1 MVQNERHIPLVT
13 TIKERCRVC
22 YTCVRE
28 CPSKAIRIA
37 DGQAEVLSERC
48 VGCGNCVRVCSQQA
62 KKVLPGT
69 EEVRQLLAGEDKVA
83 ACLAP
88 SFPAEFADL
97 GHEKLAGMLRA
108 LGFEEVTEV
117 AFGADLV
124 AKAYH
129 DLLEEHP
136 DRKYIA
142 TSCPAII
149 AYVERYQPDLT
160 QYLAPIV
167 SPMVAMARAL
177 RKIHGEKL
185 RMVFIG
191 PCIAKKGEAASTKI
205 PNEIQAVLTFVEL
218 QEMLREEGIS
228 SDAVKPSDF
237 DPPHPGSGA
246 LFPIS
251 RGLLQA
257 ADIKEDLISGEIVA
271 ADGQSKFVEALKDF
285 ESGTMDVRLLEVL
298 CCNGCIMGA
307 GMSCDDALFARRSR
321 ISQYVRNRI
330 REKPD
335 NSWGAEGKVFDK
347 LDLSRTFEPYDQRI
361 PVPFEEE
368 IRMILA
374 RMGKYDSQDE
384 LNCGA
389 CGYPTCREHAVAIFK
404 GMAESEMC
412 LPYTIERLR
421 RTVEELGDRNLQ
433 LASTQEALMH
443 SERLA
448 SMGQL
453 AAGIAHEVNNPLGV
467 VLMYAH
473 LLQEQQGKSSELSE
487 DLRMIAE
494 QADRCKK
501 IVAGLLDF
509 ARQNKV
515 VLEAED
521 LVGIVGQSV
530 KSVPRPDNVE
540 LDIQVQADQTTA
552 QVDRDQLQQVFT
564 NLLSNAYAAMP
575 DGGRMS
581 VTILDKGESIE
592 LRFRDTGWGISKDN
606 QAKIF
611 EPFFTTKQ
619 IGKGTGLGLA
629 VTYGIIKM
637 HRGDIRVESNDDPQQ
652 GPTGTTFIV
661 QLPRRGQQTSQGDT
675 DYGEDTLGG

>member
-1 MVQNERHIPLVT
+1 MRNERHIPLVT

-37 DGQAEVLSERC
+37 DGQAEVLPERC

-62 KKVLPGT
+62 KRVFPGVPD
-69 EEVRQLLAGEDKVA
+69 VRDLLAGPKKVA
-83 ACLAP
+83 ACIAP
-88 SFPAEFADL
+88 SFPAEFSDVDHPRL
-97 GHEKLAGMLRA
+97 VGMIKA
-108 LGFEEVTEV
+108 LGFDQVTEV

-129 DLLEEHP
+129 DLLENHP
-136 DRKYIA
+136 DKKYIA

-177 RKIHGEKL
+177 RHLHGDEL
-185 RMVFIG
+185 QVVFIG

-205 PNEIQAVLTFVEL
+205 PGEIQAVLTFVEL
-218 QEMLREEGIS
+218 REMLRQEGVT
-228 SDAVKPSDF
+228 AETVEASDF

-271 ADGQSKFVEALKDF
+271 ADGQTKFVQALKDF

-321 ISQYVRNRI
+321 ISQYVRQRI
-330 REKPD
+330 REKAD
-335 NSWGAEGKVFDK
+335 AGWGTDGKDFARV
-347 LDLSRTFEPYDQRI
+347 DLSRTYEPYDQRI

-374 RMGKYDSQDE
+374 RMGKYESQDE

-389 CGYPTCREHAVAIFK
+389 CGYPSCREHAVAIFK

-473 LLQEQQGKSSELSE
+473 LLRDQQEQDSELNE

-515 VLEAED
+515 VLEEED
-521 LVGIVGQSV
+521 LLDIVEQSA
-530 KSVPRPDNVE
+530 KAVPKPDGVE
-540 LDIQVQADQTTA
+540 LDIQTQTQNTA
-552 QVDRDQLQQVFT
+552 AEVDRDQLQQVFT
-564 NLLSNAYAAMP
+564 NLLSNAYAAM
-575 DGGRMS
+575 DGQGRMR
-581 VTILDKGESIE
+581 VRLCGDAEN
-592 LRFRDTGWGISKDN
+592 LRLEFADTGCGISKDN

-637 HRGDIRVESNDDPQQ
+637 HRGDIRVESNDDPQA
-652 GPTGTTFIV
+652 GETGTTFIV
-661 QLPRRGQQTSQGDT
+661 SLPRRGQQKPQGET